1 MIYPIIMKDE
11 KDVQR
16 VSKVA
21 ADAGI
26 DMSVSSGTAMID
38 PRSLLGL
45 FNFVGKKVNL
55 VAPDEMDPNY
65 FMKLVKK
72 MGVAA

>member
-1 MIYPIIMKDE
+1 
-11 KDVQR
+11 
-16 VSKVA
+16 
-21 ADAGI
+21 
-26 DMSVSSGTAMID
+26 MSVSSGTAMID

-55 VAPDEMDPNY
+55 IAPDEMDPNY